1 MYDYQK
7 IEKNLK
13 TKYMG
18 RVFLQFDRVESTN
31 VKCKNISQECPKGM
45 LVLSE
50 EDIEGN
56 IYIKDDLKD
65 YDKNILMS
73 IIFKLKKEDFEREEI
88 ETIISYIGA
97 ASLIESAEI
106 YFNNIEYYW
115 EKVLIG
121 ENIVCE
127 VDSSKSL
134 KVNDRSIIL
143 GLKIYYKNDVLR
155 EDFISKL
162 VNIIEKN
169 YENAFIKNNF
179 SNVVDTCSRNLKN
192 KDTYIKVNKK
202 NRKTVK
208 ELKDIYLD
216 TTGRLIGTDGEDTIN
231 IRWKDYDINWCD

>member
-65 YDKNILMS
+65 YDKHILMS
-73 IIFKLKKEDFEREEI
+73 IIFKLKKEDFEREDI

-169 YENAFIKNNF
+169 YEDAFLKNNF
-179 SNVVDTCSRNLKN
+179 SNVVGTCSRNLKN

-231 IRWKDYDINWCD
+231 IRWKDYDIDWCD